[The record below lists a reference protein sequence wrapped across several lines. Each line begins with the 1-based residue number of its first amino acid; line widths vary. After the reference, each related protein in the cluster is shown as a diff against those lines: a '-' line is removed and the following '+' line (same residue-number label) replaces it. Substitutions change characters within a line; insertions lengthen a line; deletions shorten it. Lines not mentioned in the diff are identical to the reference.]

1 MDHSH
6 HHVHKG
12 TIGNTA
18 VANAQPQHDHMMVHH
33 AMSFHFGT
41 EETIL
46 FNFWKTETAVGIA
59 ASCFITVLLAFLM
72 ETIRFFRDYR
82 KAQSEVHRAPIAQ
95 ENRLKLSPQLDIID
109 PLLQLFQ
116 LTIAYFLMLIFMTF
130 NVYLCFFTVI
140 GEIFSHLLY
149 RTLFPNLNSSSAGH
163 C

>member
-6 HHVHKG
+6 HHHAHKG

-18 VANAQPQHDHMMVHH
+18 VANTQSSDHMMMHH

-46 FNFWKTETAVGIA
+46 FDFWKTETAVEIA
-59 ASCFITVLLAFLM
+59 VSCFITVLLAFLM

-82 KAQSEVHRAPIAQ
+82 KAQIQIHQPPIAP
-95 ENRLKLSPQLDIID
+95 EDRLKRSPQLDLID

-116 LTIAYFLMLIFMTF
+116 LTIAYCLMLIFMTF
-130 NVYLCFFTVI
+130 NVYLCFFTVV
-140 GEIFSHLLY
+140 GEIISHLLY
-149 RTLFPNLNSSSAGH
+149 RTLYPHLNSSSAGH

>member
-6 HHVHKG
+6 HHHAHKG

-18 VANAQPQHDHMMVHH
+18 VANQPSDHMMMHH

-46 FNFWKTETAVGIA
+46 FDFWKTETAVGIA
-59 ASCFITVLLAFLM
+59 VSCFVTVLLAFLM

-82 KAQSEVHRAPIAQ
+82 KAQIQLHQAPIAP
-95 ENRLKLSPQLDIID
+95 EDRLKRSPQLDLID

-130 NVYLCFFTVI
+130 NVYLCFFTVV
-140 GEIFSHLLY
+140 GEIVAHLLY
-149 RTLFPNLNSSSAGH
+149 RTLYPNLNSSSAGH